1 MSIVYLKLIALASI
15 ILIPNSTTDPNV
27 CGDPEIM
34 ANMPCDLYTTTPKE
48 LKNGK
53 NKFLLISGIRCNGSK
68 KECIVPW
75 YRSLFTLTSSER
87 KHFATKCADKSDQV
101 HNIGAACPNST
112 HYLNIW
118 KSIFCPIVDVDNLD
132 PILQGYKTP
141 VMLCRHDSK
150 FFRNRMTDKIE
161 ELKYH
166 DVHDPHNCWSSC
178 QIPGENCLACTNS
191 SYFQCPLS
199 GQCVHPELVCDGHPA
214 CHHAEDEEVDMCR
227 GRYLEKKIVPTSATY
242 RCKSRKYPGK
252 LSTLV

>member
-1 MSIVYLKLIALASI
+1 
-15 ILIPNSTTDPNV
+15 
-27 CGDPEIM
+27 M
-34 ANMPCDLYTTTPKE
+34 ANMPCDLYTTTQKE

-53 NKFLLISGIRCNGSK
+53 SQILLLSGIRCNGSN

-87 KHFATKCADKSDQV
+87 NHFATKCADKSDQV

-118 KSIFCPIVDVDNLD
+118 KSIFCPVDVEWMKE
-132 PILQGYKTP
+132 YKTAI
-141 VMLCRHDSK
+141 LCRDSK
-150 FFRNRMTDKIE
+150 IFHKRMADNIE
-161 ELKYH
+161 EYH
-166 DVHDPHNCWSSC
+166 DFYDPHNCWSSC
-178 QIPGENCLACTNS
+178 QISGENCLACTNS

-214 CHHAEDEEVDMCR
+214 CQHAEDEEVDMCR
-227 GRYLEKKIVPTSATY
+227 DRYLEKKIVPTSATY

-252 LSTLV
+252 LSTLL